1 MLIVGLTGGIASGK
15 STMADM
21 FKKEG
26 AYIIDIDII
35 SRDVVKPGKPAWRDV
50 VHIFGKEVLND
61 DQTLNRKKVGD
72 IVFSDAEKRKKLEK
86 IIHPRINAE
95 TLTEI
100 NEIAKKDNQAIVI
113 IDIPLLIET
122 GKQDTVDKV
131 VLVFTS
137 PQGQIERLVKR
148 DSLSLE
154 DAHKRLAA
162 QMPIENKKKYAHYII
177 NNEEPFEEIQK
188 KVKEVFQ
195 DLKREEARK
204 QKKAGENDMFPGN
217 LSTRTLFN

>member
-26 AYIIDIDII
+26 AYIIDIDMI
-35 SRDVVKPGKPAWRDV
+35 SRDVVKPGKPAWQDV
-50 VHIFGKEVLND
+50 IHIFGKEVLNE

-72 IVFSDAEKRKKLEK
+72 IVFSDAEKRKKLEE
-86 IIHPRINAE
+86 IIHPKITAE
-95 TLTEI
+95 TLMKI

-122 GKQDTVDKV
+122 DKQDTVNKV
-131 VLVFTS
+131 VLVYTS

-148 DSLSLE
+148 DGLSLE
-154 DAHKRLAA
+154 DAHKRLTS

-177 NNEEPFEEIQK
+177 NNEEPLKEIQK
-188 KVKEVFQ
+188 RVKEIFRE
-195 DLKREEARK
+195 LKKEEAQK
-204 QKKAGENDMFPGN
+204 QKK
-217 LSTRTLFN
+217 L